1 MNRRNT
7 SIIKTKRKSSFYFT
21 RLFNKQMLSR
31 LKKKKKKK
39 KFSLIKMFKIW
50 FVNKS
55 DSESVS
61 SVSIMTSSTIGV
73 ISRPS
78 LVQYSVSTDWV
89 WLKLLANVTLGIE
102 SRASFNQNVK
112 VTQIKCYIVS
122 RHLNFEV
129 DLIFRMIWEVKLIN
143 GKKKSTYV
151 YVELQ

>member
-7 SIIKTKRKSSFYFT
+7 SIIKTKRKSNFYFT

-31 LKKKKKKK
+31 LKKKK

-112 VTQIKCYIVS
+112 VTQIICYIVS
-122 RHLNFEV
+122 RYLNFEV
-129 DLIFRMIWEVKLIN
+129 DLMFRMIWEVN
-143 GKKKSTYV
+143 
-151 YVELQ
+151 

>member
-31 LKKKKKKK
+31 LQK

>member
-7 SIIKTKRKSSFYFT
+7 SIIKTKRKSNFYFT

-31 LKKKKKKK
+31 LKKKK

-129 DLIFRMIWEVKLIN
+129 DLILQMIWEVKFIN
-143 GKKKSTYV
+143 GKKNQHMCMMNYSK
-151 YVELQ
+151 